1 MVVKRLQT
9 FLMNLRHDTSVYI
22 ASLVVQAKAAAAL
35 RGAFLAQVLG
45 MMLNNAAVIVAW
57 SFFFD
62 KFGTVHGWGFHEFIA
77 MQAVSMF
84 VYGAILFASTGL
96 MDIPRHVDTGSF
108 DTFLTKPV
116 SVLGQVGS
124 SNIDISTVGD
134 MLLGLVLV
142 GWYIGITGVGL
153 VALLLFVASLIVAF
167 VVFWCAVML
176 FPYILAFYVFDSE
189 RLSRYFGVMFLDAM
203 NFPGGL
209 LTGGLRGFFLIAIP
223 SLLVSVVPVDVLK
236 GLRWQWVGYGAI
248 IALVWLIGTLW
259 LFKQALKR
267 YESANLISAR

>member
-1 MVVKRLQT
+1 MANIQ
-9 FLMNLRHDTSVYI
+9 HDTNVYV
-22 ASLVVQAKAAAAL
+22 ASLAVQAKAAAAL
-35 RGAFLAQVLG
+35 RGAFFAQVFG

-62 KFGTVHGWGFHEFIA
+62 RFGTIHGWGLHEFIA

-134 MLLGLVLV
+134 MLLGLILMV
-142 GWYIGITGVGL
+142 WYITITDVSLLG
-153 VALLLFVASLIVAF
+153 LLLFVVSLLIALII
-167 VVFWCAVML
+167 FWCAVML

-203 NFPGGL
+203 
-209 LTGGLRGFFLIAIP
+209 
-223 SLLVSVVPVDVLK
+223 
-236 GLRWQWVGYGAI
+236 
-248 IALVWLIGTLW
+248 
-259 LFKQALKR
+259 
-267 YESANLISAR
+267 